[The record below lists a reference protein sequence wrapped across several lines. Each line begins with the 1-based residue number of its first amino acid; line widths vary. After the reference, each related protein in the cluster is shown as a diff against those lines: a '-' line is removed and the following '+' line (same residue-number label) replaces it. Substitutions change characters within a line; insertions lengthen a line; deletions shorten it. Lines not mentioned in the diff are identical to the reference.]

1 MRGDVGAYCNLLRG
15 RLFLASNARAA
26 KIWAPESVLT
36 HTLDHCVVIDV
47 RLILPAKIDGG
58 AFLLLGLISLWLT

>member
-1 MRGDVGAYCNLLRG
+1 
-15 RLFLASNARAA
+15 
-26 KIWAPESVLT
+26 
-36 HTLDHCVVIDV
+36 VIDV